1 MPGKRPDETY
11 GRPAKKETS
20 NSLLSPGFPG
30 QMGLLAQQMNNG
42 FGGGLLAQRQ
52 YLNQIYDPM
61 QMTKQP
67 TFGDDAK
74 TSDTKTTTGGT
85 GDTFDLAPGMER
97 WQRLLYALPN
107 GQQRLQQM
115 QETFQKLGYL

>member
-20 NSLLSPGFPG
+20 NSLLSAGFPG
-30 QMGLLAQQMNNG
+30 QMGLLAKQMNNG

-67 TFGDDAK
+67 TFGDGTPTPGDPTV
-74 TSDTKTTTGGT
+74 TSPGEVDPRVTRWSRFLNDGQ
-85 GDTFDLAPGMER
+85 LASLQDYLE
-97 WQRLLYALPN
+97 WQKKNL
-107 GQQRLQQM
+107 
-115 QETFQKLGYL
+115 K